1 MKLNDRTV
9 HILLYLLLLW
19 TCILSENWLCCNV
32 TWRRECWFV
41 TGWIQVFESLKIKQ
55 KTSQTILNSV
65 LDSPKGKPKS
75 DIIKQNSTCIVLYVF
90 IVSSSEL
97 SKQIATF
104 TSFRNTLM
112 ETPYQSRFN
121 ISLFICRL

>member
-55 KTSQTILNSV
+55 KTSQTILNRV

-75 DIIKQNSTCIVLYVF
+75 DIIKQNSKCIVLYVF
-90 IVSSSEL
+90 IVSFFRIIKANCNFYEL
-97 SKQIATF
+97 PKYVDGNAISK
-104 TSFRNTLM
+104 
-112 ETPYQSRFN
+112 
-121 ISLFICRL
+121 